1 MRVPSL
7 LAAAAAL
14 MLTTGAA
21 HAADASAERA
31 AGLERD
37 IGAWVADMIGSA
49 VKLPMRPVR
58 VEPAGDSYRVV
69 VPFGGD
75 VPALTA
81 TLREAED
88 GRWAVR
94 DVKFPSP
101 ARFGVDLPGA
111 GGAPGAKVRTD
122 YAVKW
127 AEQEMSAVFDPS
139 YRTPST
145 WASSSRGF
153 ELRAVSGGEESTTR
167 IARSAGQSAL
177 RPAGDGRIDLI
188 SDSTAEG
195 YAAVSTL
202 PNGQSLKV
210 DIDRLREHYE
220 FNGVSRAQVPRL
232 LRATVGLVGGALA
245 AGAAGAEGT
254 VLPTELRAMLE
265 AMQDFASSGR
275 TEQATEG
282 LRVRV
287 GELGGTA
294 ERAQLGIGVTT
305 PDGILALSMDIM
317 ADGIQAPDLPLS
329 PAQRE
334 LVPRRVALR
343 PVVSG
348 IAASDFIRLL
358 LDATDPDQP
367 RAPDLN
373 RLFSRGGLV
382 VGLESFAL
390 DLGGASF
397 KGNARVAAPTP
408 MSVGGEGQV
417 TATGFEGLLDRVKA
431 VPEFRGAVPA
441 LAFAKGIARTAG
453 ERLVWDLTYRDG
465 RMLVNDVDLSAMAG
479 GGRR

>member
-1 MRVPSL
+1 
-7 LAAAAAL
+7 
-14 MLTTGAA
+14 
-21 HAADASAERA
+21 
-31 AGLERD
+31 
-37 IGAWVADMIGSA
+37 
-49 VKLPMRPVR
+49 
-58 VEPAGDSYRVV
+58 
-69 VPFGGD
+69 
-75 VPALTA
+75 
-81 TLREAED
+81 
-88 GRWAVR
+88 
-94 DVKFPSP
+94 
-101 ARFGVDLPGA
+101 
-111 GGAPGAKVRTD
+111 
-122 YAVKW
+122 
-127 AEQEMSAVFDPS
+127 
-139 YRTPST
+139 
-145 WASSSRGF
+145 
-153 ELRAVSGGEESTTR
+153 
-167 IARSAGQSAL
+167 
-177 RPAGDGRIDLI
+177 
-188 SDSTAEG
+188 
-195 YAAVSTL
+195 
-202 PNGQSLKV
+202 
-210 DIDRLREHYE
+210 
-220 FNGVSRAQVPRL
+220 
-232 LRATVGLVGGALA
+232 
-245 AGAAGAEGT
+245 
-254 VLPTELRAMLE
+254 
-265 AMQDFASSGR
+265 
-275 TEQATEG
+275 
-282 LRVRV
+282 
-287 GELGGTA
+287 
-294 ERAQLGIGVTT
+294 
-305 PDGILALSMDIM
+305 M